1 MILNA
6 LVLALREIRRN
17 LMRSFLTSLGI
28 IIGVAAVI
36 TMVTLGNGA
45 TEKVKSQ
52 IASLGSN
59 LLQLRAGQGFHG
71 PGGVRAT
78 ALPFN
83 LSDVETISREISGVE
98 AVAPIAGLATQA
110 IFGNRNWSTSITG
123 STNGFMAARD
133 WPVTKGRKFTV
144 RELRAGQAVC
154 ILGTTVASELFGAEE
169 PYGET
174 IRLKKLAFKVIGV
187 LSSKGESSFGTDRDN
202 FILIPMRTFQRRIA
216 GNTDVSRV
224 YISVLDGFSID
235 GVKEKIERLMRER
248 RHIRV
253 GENDDFYIRD
263 MREITEAL
271 SGTTRV
277 LTSLLGAIAAV
288 SLLVGGIGI
297 MNIMLVSVIERT
309 REIGTRLAIGALA
322 REVLLQFLVEAVVL
336 SSMGGGIGIILALV
350 VSAGLAKL
358 LLVPLV
364 IKPGIIV
371 VAFLFSAAIGVFFG
385 YFPAR
390 NAARLDPIEALRH
403 E

>member
-78 ALPFN
+78 APPFN
-83 LSDVETISREISGVE
+83 LSDIEVISREVSGVE

-123 STNGFMAARD
+123 STNDFMAARD
-133 WPVTKGRKFTV
+133 WPVAKGRVFTV
-144 RELRAGQAVC
+144 GELRAGKAVC
-154 ILGTTVASELFGAEE
+154 ILGTTVTRELFGAEE
-169 PYGET
+169 PSGAT

-187 LSSKGESSFGTDRDN
+187 FSSKGESPFGTDRDN

-216 GNTDVSRV
+216 GNTDVNRA

-235 GVKEKIERLMRER
+235 GVKENIARLMRER
-248 RHIRV
+248 RHIRE

-263 MREITEAL
+263 MREITEIL

-350 VSAGLAKL
+350 VSAGLARL

-364 IKPGIIV
+364 LKPGIIV

>member
-59 LLQLRAGQGFHG
+59 LLQLRPGQGFHG
-71 PGGVRAT
+71 PGGVRVT
-78 ALPFN
+78 APPFK
-83 LSDVETISREISGVE
+83 LSDVEAISREISGVE

-110 IFGNRNWSTSITG
+110 ISGNRNWFTTITG
-123 STNGFMAARD
+123 STNSFMAARD
-133 WPVTKGRKFTV
+133 WPVAEGRVFTV
-144 RELRAGQAVC
+144 GELRAGKAVC
-154 ILGTTVASELFGAEE
+154 ILGTTVARELFGAEE
-169 PYGET
+169 PYGAT
-174 IRLKKLAFKVIGV
+174 IRLKKPAFKVIGV
-187 LSSKGESSFGTDRDN
+187 LSSKGESSFGTDQDD

-235 GVKEKIERLMRER
+235 GVKEDIARLMRER

-263 MREITEAL
+263 MREIAAVL

-297 MNIMLVSVIERT
+297 MNIMLVSVTERT

-371 VAFLFSAAIGVFFG
+371 VAFLFAAAIGVFFG

>member
-6 LVLALREIRRN
+6 FVLALREIRRN

-78 ALPFN
+78 APPFN
-83 LSDVETISREISGVE
+83 LSDVEAISREVSGVE

-133 WPVTKGRKFTV
+133 WPVAKGRMFTV
-144 RELRAGQAVC
+144 GELRAGKAVC

-169 PYGET
+169 PYGSI

-187 LSSKGESSFGTDRDN
+187 FSSKGESSFGTDRDN

-224 YISVLDGFSID
+224 YISVLNGFSID
-235 GVKEKIERLMRER
+235 GVNENIARLMRER
-248 RHIRV
+248 RHIRA

-263 MREITEAL
+263 MREITEVL

-322 REVLLQFLVEAVVL
+322 REVLLQFLVEAIVL

-364 IKPGIIV
+364 LKPGIIV

>member
-83 LSDVETISREISGVE
+83 LSDVEAISREISGVE

-133 WPVTKGRKFTV
+133 WPVAKGRTFMV
-144 RELRAGQAVC
+144 GELRAGKAVC

-169 PYGET
+169 PYGAT

-187 LSSKGESSFGTDRDN
+187 FSSKGESSFGTDQDN
-202 FILIPMRTFQRRIA
+202 FILIPIRTFQRRIA
-216 GNTDVSRV
+216 GNTDVNRV

-235 GVKEKIERLMRER
+235 GVKENIARLMRER
-248 RHIRV
+248 RHIRA

-263 MREITEAL
+263 MREITEVL

-364 IKPGIIV
+364 LKPGIIL

>member
-78 ALPFN
+78 APPFN
-83 LSDVETISREISGVE
+83 LSDIEVISREVCGVE

-123 STNGFMAARD
+123 STNDFMAARD
-133 WPVTKGRKFTV
+133 WPVAKGRVFTV
-144 RELRAGQAVC
+144 GELRAGKAVC
-154 ILGTTVASELFGAEE
+154 ILGTTVTRELFGAEE
-169 PYGET
+169 PSGAT

-187 LSSKGESSFGTDRDN
+187 FSSKGESPFGTDRDN

-216 GNTDVSRV
+216 GNTDVNRA

-235 GVKEKIERLMRER
+235 GVKENIARLMRER
-248 RHIRV
+248 RHIRE

-263 MREITEAL
+263 MREITEIL

-364 IKPGIIV
+364 LKPGIIV

>member
-78 ALPFN
+78 APPFN
-83 LSDVETISREISGVE
+83 LSDIEAISREVSGVE

-110 IFGNRNWSTSITG
+110 IFGNRNWFTTITG
-123 STNGFMAARD
+123 STNDFMAARD
-133 WPVTKGRKFTV
+133 WPVAKGRVFTV
-144 RELRAGQAVC
+144 GELRAGKAVC
-154 ILGTTVASELFGAEE
+154 ILGTTVAREVFGAEE
-169 PYGET
+169 PSGAT

-187 LSSKGESSFGTDRDN
+187 FSSKGESPFGTDRDN

-235 GVKEKIERLMRER
+235 GVNENIARLVRER

-263 MREITEAL
+263 MREITEVL

-297 MNIMLVSVIERT
+297 MNI
-309 REIGTRLAIGALA
+309 
-322 REVLLQFLVEAVVL
+322 LLQFLVEAVVL

-364 IKPGIIV
+364 LKPGIIV

>member
-6 LVLALREIRRN
+6 FVLALREIRRN

-36 TMVTLGNGA
+36 TLVTLGNGA

-71 PGGVRAT
+71 PGGVRVTAT
-78 ALPFN
+78 PFK
-83 LSDVETISREISGVE
+83 LSDVEAISREISRVE
-98 AVAPIAGLATQA
+98 AVAPLAGRATQA
-110 IFGNRNWSTSITG
+110 ISGNRNWLTTTTG
-123 STNGFMAARD
+123 STNDFMAARD
-133 WPVTKGRKFTV
+133 WPVAEGRVFTV
-144 RELRAGQAVC
+144 GELRAGKAVC
-154 ILGTTVASELFGAEE
+154 ILGTTVARELFGGEE
-169 PYGET
+169 PYGAT

-187 LSSKGESSFGTDRDN
+187 FSSKGESPFGTDRDN
-202 FILIPMRTFQRRIA
+202 FILVPMRTFQRRIA

-224 YISVLDGFSID
+224 YISVIDGFSID
-235 GVKEKIERLMRER
+235 GVKEDIARLMRER

-263 MREITEAL
+263 MREITEVL

-297 MNIMLVSVIERT
+297 MNIMLVSVTERT
-309 REIGTRLAIGALA
+309 REIGTRMAIGALA

-336 SSMGGGIGIILALV
+336 SSIGGGIGVILALV

-364 IKPGIIV
+364 LNPGIIV

>member
-78 ALPFN
+78 APPFN
-83 LSDVETISREISGVE
+83 LSDIEVISREVSGVE

-123 STNGFMAARD
+123 STNDFMAARD
-133 WPVTKGRKFTV
+133 WPVAKGRVFTV
-144 RELRAGQAVC
+144 GELRAGKAVC
-154 ILGTTVASELFGAEE
+154 ILGTTVTRELFGAEE
-169 PYGET
+169 PSGAT

-187 LSSKGESSFGTDRDN
+187 FSSKGESPFGTDRDN

-216 GNTDVSRV
+216 GNTDVNRA

-235 GVKEKIERLMRER
+235 GVKENIARLMRER
-248 RHIRV
+248 RHIRE

-263 MREITEAL
+263 MREITEIL

-309 REIGTRLAIGALA
+309 REIGTRLY
-322 REVLLQFLVEAVVL
+322 EYH
-336 SSMGGGIGIILALV
+336 
-350 VSAGLAKL
+350 AGL
-358 LLVPLV
+358 
-364 IKPGIIV
+364 
-371 VAFLFSAAIGVFFG
+371 
-385 YFPAR
+385 R
-390 NAARLDPIEALRH
+390 N
-403 E
+403 